1 MKKRGRKLD
10 FIPNRFNKYSIRKF
24 TVGTASILVGATLI
38 FGIGEEAKAD
48 EQQNSSVQS
57 QSADDNGQSGKS
69 LEEAST
75 EEKAP
80 EAETTE
86 EATTEEKAPEAETT
100 EEATTEEKA
109 PETETTEEATT
120 EEKVPETKTTEEAT
134 TEEKAPEAETTPKAE
149 ATNKVASEEPQTN
162 YNNND
167 YSISQVR
174 DEETAVIYYKKAAN
188 VSDEQAREVISNLNL
203 DIKNLSEQE
212 LQYELIKALA
222 KEQNNNKPLATALRA
237 VSPKDEESLNI
248 ASNELINTLAVTDKS
263 KVIEADAI
271 KNGYIKSQTDATNA
285 KNTLSGRAWI
295 VDKGTPATMSNGLT
309 AVPEG
314 TKVYLQWIDKDG
326 AVSPTYMATT
336 SNKLRS
342 SDGSQVGPGAYAFDL
357 REAWTD
363 ANGKEHKY
371 NATSKQLYRLWI
383 EDFEIDDGITAT
395 MIRQAGGFYP
405 GRYVDSITNSNLGQ
419 FPLIGSNMQRTGIF
433 MGIKSGNDYMTNDKS
448 EWIHDEQGPLSSPA
462 VDLKAKNSVSGQVW
476 FETGAGDYA
485 NSATGPNNNSK
496 DPEAAGYTV
505 VMSSLTEE
513 GAKQYK
519 AQVNSLPE
527 KERAAAAKALLEANP
542 DYISATVYGETD
554 DNGRYTLRFPDG
566 TLNTSYM
573 YGYVMDP
580 DGNVVNAYSSYT
592 SPQFRA
598 PNSNLS
604 WTPQTAPAQNLVANP
619 MWYNVNF
626 ALVPSNDIN
635 LDVLEYNNT
644 DKPAVP
650 GDEVHIDLIG
660 SNISPLPTRVEWRDK
675 NGNVVQKTGDINTL
689 EDGEQQGTFIVPD
702 SAVDGDIYTAYLVV
716 GDNDVSADS
725 FIVKVL
731 DNRQYEPTTDG
742 VTKDHGTPTT
752 TDDVTGAVTIPDYPA
767 DKDQPTI

>member
-86 EATTEEKAPEAETT
+86 EATTEEKAPEAETTEEATTEEKAPETETTEEATTEEKAPETETTEEATTEEKAPETKTTEEATTEEKAPETKTT

-496 DPEAAGYTV
+496 DPE
-505 VMSSLTEE
+505 
-513 GAKQYK
+513 
-519 AQVNSLPE
+519 
-527 KERAAAAKALLEANP
+527 
-542 DYISATVYGETD
+542 
-554 DNGRYTLRFPDG
+554 
-566 TLNTSYM
+566 
-573 YGYVMDP
+573 
-580 DGNVVNAYSSYT
+580 
-592 SPQFRA
+592 
-598 PNSNLS
+598 
-604 WTPQTAPAQNLVANP
+604 
-619 MWYNVNF
+619 
-626 ALVPSNDIN
+626 
-635 LDVLEYNNT
+635 
-644 DKPAVP
+644 
-650 GDEVHIDLIG
+650 
-660 SNISPLPTRVEWRDK
+660 
-675 NGNVVQKTGDINTL
+675 
-689 EDGEQQGTFIVPD
+689 
-702 SAVDGDIYTAYLVV
+702 
-716 GDNDVSADS
+716 
-725 FIVKVL
+725 
-731 DNRQYEPTTDG
+731 
-742 VTKDHGTPTT
+742 
-752 TDDVTGAVTIPDYPA
+752 
-767 DKDQPTI
+767 